1 MNALFTP
8 FKVGLLMIAA
18 TSSLVWMSTQ
28 VKEGISESEDL
39 TSAFA
44 LFKDVSGLAIRSK
57 VVIAGI
63 TVGQIDHIELA
74 GDQAKV
80 WLKLTQPL
88 RADARIAK
96 RQASLLGES
105 YLQLTPG
112 YQGAPIP
119 QGGEIKN
126 VDYDTSPSDLMEEVR
141 GIMVNVN
148 EITLSLKNVIAGENG
163 EQRLVGILENI
174 NRVVEQMNQALAGN
188 SPKFDK
194 VVDNVIAVTD
204 EARRFTVDFRRKADI
219 ILADAQR
226 VSENAR
232 LITADVRAIVSQDGA
247 GGGASVQGAMARLQ
261 DSMKRLDDTL
271 EHTRSIAQKIDE
283 GQGSLG
289 QLVNN
294 DKLSRSVGNF
304 VDESS
309 RFISRLTRLQFEV
322 GMRSEY
328 YMEQAVAKNYFELR
342 MIPKPDKYYVLQLVD
357 SPSRSRSVID
367 RLTTTTRDGV
377 SSAVREQVQTTEDR
391 FLISLQFAKRFHFLT
406 GRVGI
411 LENTGSVGLDATFF
425 GDRLQV
431 NSDLFEFVADRNPRL
446 RARASYEFFT
456 HLYVA
461 AGVDDVLNSSRMDY
475 FVGGGIRFN
484 DDDLQAILAVAPVP
498 AF

>member
-18 TSSLVWMSTQ
+18 SSSLVWMSTQ
-28 VKEGISESEDL
+28 VREGISEREDL

-44 LFKDVSGLAIRSK
+44 LFKDVGGLAVRSK

-63 TVGQIDHIELA
+63 TVGQIDRIELA

-80 WLKLTQPL
+80 WLTLTVPL

-105 YLQLTPG
+105 FLQLTPG
-112 YQGAPIP
+112 YQGPPIP
-119 QGGEIKN
+119 QGGEIKR

-148 EITLSLKNVIAGENG
+148 EITLSLKNVLAGENG

-174 NRVVEQMNQALAGN
+174 NRVVEQMSQALSGN
-188 SPKFDK
+188 SPKLDR

-204 EARRFTVDFRRKADI
+204 EARRFTVDFRRKADL

-232 LITADVRAIVSQDGA
+232 LISADVRAIVSQDGA

-261 DSMKRLDDTL
+261 DSMRRLDDTL
-271 EHTRSIAQKIDE
+271 EHTRSIAQKVDE

-294 DKLSRSVGNF
+294 DRLARSVGNF

-309 RFISRLTRLQFEV
+309 RFISRLTRLQFQV
-322 GMRSEY
+322 GMSSEY
-328 YMEQAVAKNYFELR
+328 YMSQAVAKSYFELR
-342 MIPKPDKYYVLQLVD
+342 MMPKPDKYYVLQLVD
-357 SPSRSRSVID
+357 SPSRKTSVVE
-367 RLTTTTRDGV
+367 RLTTTTRGGV
-377 SSAVREQVQTTEDR
+377 SSAVREQVQTTEDS
-391 FLISLQFAKRFHFLT
+391 FLVSLQFAKRFHFLT
-406 GRVGI
+406 GRVGL
-411 LENTGSVGLDATFF
+411 LENSGALGLDVTAL

-431 NSDLFEFVADRNPRL
+431 VTDLFEFEADRNPRL
-446 RARASYEFFT
+446 RARATYAFFA

-461 AGVDDVLNSSRMDY
+461 AGIDDVLNRSSMDY
-475 FVGGGIRFN
+475 FVGGGLRFN
-484 DDDLQAILAVAPVP
+484 DDDLQAILATAPIP
-498 AF
+498 SF

>member
-18 TSSLVWMSTQ
+18 ASSLVWMSTQ
-28 VKEGISESEDL
+28 VKEGITESDDL

-44 LFKDVSGLAIRSK
+44 LFRDVSGLALRSK

-63 TVGQIDHIELA
+63 TVGQIDKIELA

-112 YQGAPIP
+112 YQGPPIP

-141 GIMVNVN
+141 GIMVNVH
-148 EITLSLKNVIAGENG
+148 EITQSLKNVLAGENG
-163 EQRLVGILENI
+163 EQRLVRILENI
-174 NRVVEQMNQALAGN
+174 NGVVDQMNHALAGN
-188 SPKFDK
+188 SPKLDK

-232 LITADVRAIVSQDGA
+232 LITADVRTIVSQDGN

-289 QLVNN
+289 QLVN
-294 DKLSRSVGNF
+294 DDRLSRSVGNF
-304 VDESS
+304 VDETS
-309 RFISRLTRLQFEV
+309 RFVSRLTRLQFQV
-322 GMRSEY
+322 GMSSEY
-328 YMEQAVAKNYFELR
+328 YFDRAVAKSYFELR
-342 MIPKPDKYYVLQLVD
+342 MMPKPDKYYVLQLVD
-357 SPSRSRSVID
+357 SPSRSTSVVD
-367 RLTTTTRDGV
+367 RVTTTTANGATSSV
-377 SSAVREQVQTTEDR
+377 SEQERTTTDR
-391 FLISLQFAKRFHFLT
+391 FLVSLQFAKRFHFLT

-411 LENTGSVGLDATFF
+411 LESTGSLGLDAHLL
-425 GDRLQV
+425 DDSLQIV
-431 NSDLFEFVADRNPRL
+431 TDLFQFEADRNPRL
-446 RARASYEFFT
+446 RARLTYEFFA

-461 AGVDDVLNSSRMDY
+461 AGIDDVLNRSSMDY
-475 FVGGGIRFN
+475 FVGGGLRFN
-484 DDDLQAILAVAPVP
+484 DNDLQAILATAPIP